1 MDPHALS
8 GLGRN
13 AGFHSPG
20 VCACFPT
27 SPRLVVQPD
36 RSRGE
41 EDVHVTRPQFPL
53 QCPLFWSWSPKPSQL
68 SLTACPHHVLG
79 QTVPENTKPL
89 GGQTTRKWLESNE
102 RKKAF
107 QGLFCLCLRRRLLLV
122 PALHARGWK
131 AAAASSTAAG
141 TDTVAA
147 WGTPGFMALVSGFC
161 AYQGNINK

>member
-13 AGFHSPG
+13 DGFHSPG

-36 RSRGE
+36 RSRG

-68 SLTACPHHVLG
+68 SLTSWGRLSQGTLSPWEDRPRGNGWRAM
-79 QTVPENTKPL
+79 
-89 GGQTTRKWLESNE
+89 RA
-102 RKKAF
+102 KAF
-107 QGLFCLCLRRRLLLV
+107 QGLFCLCLRRRLLPG
-122 PALHARGWK
+122 PALHARGQK
-131 AAAASSTAAG
+131 AAAASSSAAG

-147 WGTPGFMALVSGFC
+147 RGTPGFMALVSGFC
-161 AYQGNINK
+161 AHQGNINK